1 MHWFQVFRPLLFPC
15 LPHAKVQLPA
25 QTLQLHLL
33 AMSLGR
39 HRALQLALLQ
49 DRMSVEEAVGAGVV
63 AKQVPRGEALGALP
77 DRLVWE
83 EDPNTAY
90 SPPTSTRKA

>member
-63 AKQVPRGEALGALP
+63 AKQVPRGEALGTLP

>member
-1 MHWFQVFRPLLFPC
+1 
-15 LPHAKVQLPA
+15 A

-63 AKQVPRGEALGALP
+63 AKQGARGEALGALP

>member
-1 MHWFQVFRPLLFPC
+1 
-15 LPHAKVQLPA
+15 
-25 QTLQLHLL
+25 
-33 AMSLGR
+33 
-39 HRALQLALLQ
+39 
-49 DRMSVEEAVGAGVV
+49 MSVEEAVGAGVV

-77 DRLVWE
+77 DRLVWK

>member
-63 AKQVPRGEALGALP
+63 ANQVPRGEALGALP